1 MSKKTITSAPLSE
14 KVLELQSKIQDKNH
28 VNNAIDR
35 IAVIMSKHI
44 VGNRGNTL
52 TAGDFL
58 IH

>member
-1 MSKKTITSAPLSE
+1 MSKKTITNAPLSK
-14 KVLELQSKIQDKNH
+14 KVLELQSKIQDKNYI
-28 VNNAIDR
+28 NNAIDR

>member
-1 MSKKTITSAPLSE
+1 MSKKTITNAPLSK
-14 KVLELQSKIQDKNH
+14 KVLELQSKIQDKNYI
-28 VNNAIDR
+28 NNAIDR

-44 VGNRGNTL
+44 VGNRSNTL